1 MIRTAAA
8 SMPASVDES
17 AGATLVIGAQHPFP
31 PYAGDTNRG
40 GSATSTA
47 VTAAKAAVSMSTRL
61 KNTSTS
67 AGPGSYE
74 NGAGA
79 WTKCEELGRG
89 AHGIVY
95 RGVVADTGENIAVKQ
110 FQRSGAGSAD
120 LKASKHLFIPWQL
133 FEERAT

>member
-8 SMPASVDES
+8 SMPVSVSVDES

-31 PYAGDTNRG
+31 PYAGENNRG
-40 GSATSTA
+40 SSVTA
-47 VTAAKAAVSMSTRL
+47 VTAANAAVSMSTRL

-67 AGPGSYE
+67 VGPGSYE
-74 NGAGA
+74 NGVGE

-120 LKASKHLFIPWQL
+120 LKVGTHIVGPM
-133 FEERAT
+133 TT